1 MTTPTELGR
10 PADEAEREGSGRVET
25 VAVARP
31 ANSPSAGLLEGSG
44 GAAATASPDPYT
56 EAEFDALVSSVW
68 SLDDDDPFRFDE
80 LLTAALA
87 FIGRR
92 ALDVTDGRA
101 AALLRSM
108 EQRALWG
115 PDHPVRQP

>member
-1 MTTPTELGR
+1 
-10 PADEAEREGSGRVET
+10 
-25 VAVARP
+25 
-31 ANSPSAGLLEGSG
+31 
-44 GAAATASPDPYT
+44 
-56 EAEFDALVSSVW
+56 VW

-80 LLTAALA
+80 LLTSALA

-92 ALDVTDGRA
+92 ALDVADERA
-101 AALLRSM
+101 AALLRAM